1 MLKLRFLVAGLLA
14 LFALPALAASV
25 VWQTAPTQIRTATGT
40 VAAGAKALFYEAG
53 TTTDFVVYTDNAQTV
68 PHAQPVVADS
78 NGVFP
83 TVYVPYTA
91 SGYRTRITTAANV
104 VITDID
110 GIANPAP
117 PSGGGGGG
125 ITVATEQVFQPG
137 DGKWRCQAGTHTGFV
152 RANGRTIGNATS
164 GGSER
169 ANADTATLY
178 DFLWTNCANAQCP
191 VSTGRG
197 GSAAADFAANKTI
210 QLPDARGRSLSM
222 FDDGGNTA
230 ANVSQVSPTITTNG
244 TTTATV
250 SSATG
255 VVIGMT
261 IVSANIVVGTTVT
274 AVVGTT
280 ITLSQAASGSAAGTA
295 ARFSLIGDAQ
305 VAMAVGGSPSQ
316 TLATAELASHT
327 HNGTTNNE
335 GQTHTHNTTFSTAGA
350 TTGGNFNALVDDGG
364 ATTTTSATQSANHTH
379 TFTSDAA
386 GGGRPH
392 GVLSP
397 VMVCGFYLKI

>member
-1 MLKLRFLVAGLLA
+1 MLKRSFILVLA
-14 LFALPALAASV
+14 LFAFFRFAPEVIGAST

-125 ITVATEQVFQPG
+125 ITVSTEQVFQPG

-222 FDDGGNTA
+222 FDDGGNSA

-316 TLATAELASHT
+316 TLAIAELPSHT
-327 HNGTTNNE
+327 HANSLNDPGHVHGNTSAATASGTVNS
-335 GQTHTHNTTFSTAGA
+335 GVAFGVAAQTSVNTASA
-350 TTGGNFNALVDDGG
+350 TTGVTITNAAVGS
-364 ATTTTSATQSANHTH
+364 T
-379 TFTSDAA
+379 
-386 GGGRPH
+386 RPH
-392 GVLSP
+392 AVLSP